1 MVYTQKGDYHEKT
14 KKKKIILTTIQ
25 ILFVAFIGYYTYTLN
40 RPGIHFIGNFAKFN
54 VDKDYTMRVYQN
66 EKEIE
71 SKTVNVKIKG
81 KVNGFTKRFRG
92 NIIVEG
98 IGTDEIHPDPKTDA
112 MEIIIDSDFDEYGF
126 AYSTIRKEL
135 NYNERGE
142 AMPNPSR
149 YQYQINGNKFKQK
162 FKLTIM
168 DFEENITYE
177 IEQ

>member
-66 EKEIE
+66 EK
-71 SKTVNVKIKG
+71 
-81 KVNGFTKRFRG
+81 
-92 NIIVEG
+92 
-98 IGTDEIHPDPKTDA
+98 
-112 MEIIIDSDFDEYGF
+112 
-126 AYSTIRKEL
+126 
-135 NYNERGE
+135 GE

-149 YQYQINGNKFKQK
+149 YLYQINGNKFKQK

-168 DFEENITYE
+168 DTKEDVTYI
-177 IEQ
+177 IEK

>member
-1 MVYTQKGDYHEKT
+1 MEKL
-14 KKKKIILTTIQ
+14 KNKRNMILIALLF
-25 ILFVAFIGYYTYTLN
+25 ILIGGFLLFSFL
-40 RPGIHFIGNFAKFN
+40 PGIHFIGNFAKFN

-98 IGTDEIHPDPKTDA
+98 IGTDETHPDPKTDA

-149 YQYQINGNKFKQK
+149 YLYQINGNKFKQK

>member
-1 MVYTQKGDYHEKT
+1 MEKL
-14 KKKKIILTTIQ
+14 KNKRNMILIALLF
-25 ILFVAFIGYYTYTLN
+25 ILIGGFLLFSFL
-40 RPGIHFIGNFAKFN
+40 PGIHFIGNFAKFN

-112 MEIIIDSDFDEYGF
+112 MEIIIDSDFDDYGF
-126 AYSTIRKEL
+126 ANSTIRKEL
-135 NYNERGE
+135 NYNEKGE

-149 YQYQINGNKFKQK
+149 YLYQINGNKFKQK

-168 DFEENITYE
+168 DFEENITYG